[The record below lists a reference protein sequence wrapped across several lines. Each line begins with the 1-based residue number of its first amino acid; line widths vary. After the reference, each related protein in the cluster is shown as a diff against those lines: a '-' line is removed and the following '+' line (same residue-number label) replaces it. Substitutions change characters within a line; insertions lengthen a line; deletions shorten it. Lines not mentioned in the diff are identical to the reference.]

1 MCYSHNHV
9 LWTISADKTC
19 RYPVLSATDKQT
31 SKVLLIAVI
40 ALHTGLALAIKILF
54 FA

>member
-1 MCYSHNHV
+1 MSYMKRCG
-9 LWTISADKTC
+9 IAQADCFDC

-31 SKVLLIAVI
+31 SKILLVVVI